1 MSIECRFKITN
12 DNFSMDFDLSIP
24 LKGVTVIFGPSG
36 SGKTTLLRALSGLEK
51 NNGYLKVGDV
61 IWESD
66 KQLLPT
72 HQRSI
77 GYVFQEPSLFK
88 HLSVKRNIEYGY
100 KRSKMTNQSV
110 MDEAI
115 ALLQIDHLINR
126 KVVDLSGGERQRV
139 AIARALSSAPEILLM
154 DEPLASLGEQHKRE
168 ILPFL
173 ELLPLKL
180 NIPIIYVTHSID
192 EAAYLGDHLVLLE
205 EGKVSASG
213 EITDMLTRLDL
224 TLSHGERAASII
236 KAVVSKYDEKYNLTH
251 IDFSGGQFVIPR
263 KQLSKGERVRLR
275 IEARDISLTIHRQ
288 SDTSILNIIPVTIE
302 AIADEGKA
310 QVQIRLI
317 AGSDLLLSCITRK
330 SAEQLDL
337 KVGKKL
343 YAQIKSVA
351 LLS

>member
-1 MSIECRFKITN
+1 
-12 DNFSMDFDLSIP
+12 
-24 LKGVTVIFGPSG
+24 
-36 SGKTTLLRALSGLEK
+36 
-51 NNGYLKVGDV
+51 
-61 IWESD
+61 
-66 KQLLPT
+66 
-72 HQRSI
+72 
-77 GYVFQEPSLFK
+77 
-88 HLSVKRNIEYGY
+88 
-100 KRSKMTNQSV
+100 
-110 MDEAI
+110 
-115 ALLQIDHLINR
+115 
-126 KVVDLSGGERQRV
+126 
-139 AIARALSSAPEILLM
+139 
-154 DEPLASLGEQHKRE
+154 
-168 ILPFL
+168 
-173 ELLPLKL
+173 
-180 NIPIIYVTHSID
+180 
-192 EAAYLGDHLVLLE
+192 
-205 EGKVSASG
+205 
-213 EITDMLTRLDL
+213 MLTRLDL